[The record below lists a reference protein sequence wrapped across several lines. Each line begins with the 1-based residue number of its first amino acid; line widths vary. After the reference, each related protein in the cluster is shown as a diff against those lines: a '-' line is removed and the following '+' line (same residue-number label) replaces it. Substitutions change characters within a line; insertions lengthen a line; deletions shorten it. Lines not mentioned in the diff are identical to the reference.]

1 VNKDTRVHLLD
12 VFAKIQEQVKLDFVT
27 FYSEESINGLFRD
40 AGFGSVTLNN
50 FQAIQ
55 KERTGDEFPF
65 MFPDSSWIMSFSAT

>member
-1 VNKDTRVHLLD
+1 LARLHLPD
-12 VFAKIQEQVKLDFVT
+12 VFAKIQGQVKLDFVT
-27 FYSEESINGLFRD
+27 FYSDDSINGRLRD

-65 MFPDSSWIMSFSAT
+65 AFPDSN